1 MVGSVLGVPSAILET
16 PIKAFAPLFSFL
28 ITLGCESVVSL
39 AFAQWQNKPLKSLLL
54 SGLLANLVTQPFL
67 WVWLAVF
74 YRMYW
79 VALLTGEAL
88 IFLGEAMLLKLI
100 PANHL
105 SWRAALLLSLLM
117 NSLSFGVG
125 VFLAV

>member
-1 MVGSVLGVPSAILET
+1 MGIPGAVLET
-16 PIKAFAPLFSFL
+16 PLTALAPLIAFW
-28 ITLGCESVVSL
+28 ITLGCESFVLSV
-39 AFAQWQNKPLKSLLL
+39 FAHRQNKPLKSLLL

-88 IFLGEAMLLKLI
+88 IFLGEAVLLKLI
-100 PANHL
+100 PDNRL
-105 SWRAALLLSLLM
+105 SWREAILLSLLM
-117 NSLSFGVG
+117 NSLSLGAG
-125 VFLAV
+125 IFLAV